1 MKKFLFYSKNLFFI
15 ISFIIFIGSL
25 YLYSSFKSVLY
36 QHQKEIHNIEVNRAY
51 KAAKKITN
59 QINLHIN
66 NSIVSTIYD
75 GTIEKDLSRM
85 LSYYRNDEFKYIY
98 LIYID
103 SKGSLRYLADG
114 STVEEKAAFHQK
126 FTPSNESLWDDAL
139 IKKNDV
145 YDLQD
150 NAEELWLTYLSP
162 IVENGKVEAIL
173 VLDISTKEY
182 QEFSKLLVPL
192 EKFLNLFLFVLAVVF
207 FVILLQGFLFYKQ
220 YKNSMFDSLT
230 KLYNRHFLKKISL
243 NLDMDRLAVLMIDI
257 DYFKLV
263 NDKYGHNVGDIVLES
278 VARKFL
284 AATRLDDKV
293 IRYGGE
299 EFLIL
304 TKLSKNKQHVLDIAE
319 RIRASIEKDS
329 IRIDTLLNIRVSVSI
344 GVNLSVKSFSSLDM
358 AIKKADEMLYQAKHN
373 GRNRI
378 EVYED

>member
-162 IVENGKVEAIL
+162 IVKNGKVEAIL